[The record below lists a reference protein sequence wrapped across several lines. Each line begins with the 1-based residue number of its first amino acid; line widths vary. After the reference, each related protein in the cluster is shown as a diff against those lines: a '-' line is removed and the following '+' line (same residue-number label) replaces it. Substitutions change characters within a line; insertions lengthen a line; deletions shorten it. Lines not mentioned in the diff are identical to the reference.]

1 VTAVPVEKTVD
12 KTAETAPAK
21 APANRPQR
29 SRGREKPELI
39 ADELRAMIVSGKLA
53 EGASLGRESDLVDRF
68 GVSRPSLRE
77 ALRILEAE
85 GLVSVVRGV
94 RGGVVVHQPDERIT
108 ARNAALVLQFRNA
121 TLGDVHEARTII
133 EPAAARR
140 VAVNREGRAEAVERL
155 RACITK
161 QEGVIDDPL
170 EFGRAN
176 AEFHSVLVSLAGNQT
191 LQVMTEML
199 NEIVERSVA
208 EVSRSGGAVNDSLQI
223 RRRGMRSQE
232 RLVELIAL
240 GAGTEAEVHWRTH
253 MENVG
258 QLTIGRGAKRIIDL
272 FDHY

>member
-1 VTAVPVEKTVD
+1 
-12 KTAETAPAK
+12 
-21 APANRPQR
+21 
-29 SRGREKPELI
+29 
-39 ADELRAMIVSGKLA
+39 M
-53 EGASLGRESDLVDRF
+53 
-68 GVSRPSLRE
+68 
-77 ALRILEAE
+77 
-85 GLVSVVRGV
+85 

-140 VAVNREGRAEAVERL
+140 VAARREGRSDAVDAL
-155 RACITK
+155 RSCIAR
-161 QEGVIDDPL
+161 QEGAIEDPL
-170 EFGRAN
+170 EFGKAN
-176 AEFHSVLVSLAGNQT
+176 AEFHACLVTLAGNQT

-208 EVSRSGGAVNDSLQI
+208 EISRSGGAPNDSLQI
-223 RRRGMRSQE
+223 RRKGIRSQE

-258 QLTIGRGAKRIIDL
+258 QLTIGRSAKCGVL
-272 FDHY
+272 FRRHAHTLNQFHRFFQRQPFASLCHRWNGHASCGRLYRRP

>member
-1 VTAVPVEKTVD
+1 MTTVPVD
-12 KTAETAPAK
+12 KAEK
-21 APANRPQR
+21 APKKAPTKAAMR

-39 ADELRAMIVSGKLA
+39 ADELRALIVSGSLA
-53 EGASLGRESDLVDRF
+53 EGASLGRESDLVERF

-94 RGGVVVHQPDERIT
+94 RGGVVAHQPDERIT

-140 VAVNREGRAEAVERL
+140 VATNRDGRADAVDVL
-155 RACITK
+155 RACIAK
-161 QEGVIDDPL
+161 QEGAIEDPL
-170 EFGRAN
+170 EFAKAN
-176 AEFHSVLVSLAGNQT
+176 AEFHALLVSLAGNQT
-191 LQVMTEML
+191 LQVMAEML

-208 EVSRSGGAVNDSLQI
+208 EISRSGGPPNDSLQI
-223 RRRGMRSQE
+223 RRKGIRSQE

-258 QLTIGRGAKRIIDL
+258 LLTIGRGAKRIIDL